1 MCEYVFGGMDEARG
15 GGGWGSFFVNCGT
28 FYDYVLIALPAPS
41 ICFFVFLLFFLEVGT
56 CVLYSIHILHFG
68 SSGPHGQSLLYMS
81 HIWARVERAMDSRSI
96 VIGFDLHY
104 KFQANFSFTHCLCLP
119 GRREKWRSDTS

>member
-15 GGGWGSFFVNCGT
+15 AGGGGGSFFMICGT
-28 FYDYVLIALPAPS
+28 FYDYELIALPAPW
-41 ICFFVFLLFFLEVGT
+41 ICCFFLFFFREVGT

-81 HIWARVERAMDSRSI
+81 HIWARVEWAMDSKSI
-96 VIGFDLHY
+96 VIEFDFHY
-104 KFQANFSFTHCLCLP
+104 KFQAYFSFHTASAYLTD
-119 GRREKWRSDTS
+119 EKSG